1 MDSIGEILRLE
12 REKRGLSVEEAH
24 DATKIAVSS
33 IAALEEDRFDA
44 FPNKVY
50 ARAFLRDYAN
60 FLGLDSAVL
69 LEAYE
74 QKWSPTAETDA
85 AVMSKRGG
93 SAWRA
98 IGWSFLVIV
107 LAAAIAGGGYYALY
121 TIQHQR
127 AGRHAGVAVR
137 HHVPRP
143 ETATIPREQPVPP
156 PTEPAAQP
164 NQPAL
169 PASPATT
176 PAPDRVTLQVSAR
189 DQVWVRVR
197 ADGKVLFMGN
207 MEKGQTRTFEGKVVN
222 IRAGKAGAVQLKLN
236 GVTQPPLGTLKEV
249 GDKTFALPGPSSH
262 LQPPQ
267 PR

>member
-12 REKRGLSVEEAH
+12 RERRGLSVQEVH

-33 IAALEEDRFDA
+33 IEALEQDRFDA
-44 FPNKVY
+44 FANKVY

-60 FLGLDSAVL
+60 FLGLDSAAL

-74 QKWSPTAETDA
+74 QKWSPAAEAEVATI
-85 AVMSKRGG
+85 SKRGG

-98 IGWSFLVIV
+98 IGWSLLVIV
-107 LAAAIAGGGYYALY
+107 LVAAVAGAGYYALY

-127 AGRHAGVAVR
+127 ASRHAGVAVR
-137 HHVPRP
+137 HQVPRP
-143 ETATIPREQPVPP
+143 ETATIPKEQPLPP
-156 PTEPAAQP
+156 PPVEPVAQP
-164 NQPAL
+164 NQSAPPAP
-169 PASPATT
+169 PAAK
-176 PAPDRVTLQVSAR
+176 PAPDTVTLEVSAL

-222 IRAGKAGAVQLKLN
+222 IRVGKAGAVQLKLN
-236 GVTQPPLGTLKEV
+236 GVTQPPLGTLKQV
-249 GDKTFALPGPSSH
+249 GDKTFTLPAPSSH
-262 LQPPQ
+262 
-267 PR
+267 

>member
-12 REKRGLSVEEAH
+12 REKRGLSVQEAH

-60 FLGLDSAVL
+60 FLGLDSAAL

-74 QKWSPTAETDA
+74 QKWSPTAEVDA
-85 AVMSKRGG
+85 AATHKRGG

-107 LAAAIAGGGYYALY
+107 LVAAIAGGGYYALY

-127 AGRHAGVAVR
+127 AGHAGIAVHNHAAKPEIATIPKVQPVA
-137 HHVPRP
+137 PP
-143 ETATIPREQPVPP
+143 ETAV
-156 PTEPAAQP
+156 QP
-164 NQPAL
+164 NQPPQRVA
-169 PASPATT
+169 PAST
-176 PAPDRVTLQVSAR
+176 PPPDKVTLQVSAL

-197 ADGKVLFMGN
+197 SDGKILFMGN
-207 MEKGQTRTFEGKVVN
+207 MNRGQTKTFEGKVVN
-222 IRAGKAGAVQLKLN
+222 IRVGKAGAVQLKLN
-236 GVTQPPLGTLKEV
+236 GVTQPPLGTLREV
-249 GDKTFALPGPSSH
+249 GDKTFTLPATPAA
-262 LQPPQ
+262 PQ
-267 PR
+267 PQSGL